1 MAVAADVKS
10 FWGALLSVLLK
21 CIAALGFTTP
31 ARTATAAVAGAEVL
45 PAGTAGA
52 GEAGVPQRRTAD
64 GRAGGG
70 AGVRTA
76 ARRATVPAPRGYDP
90 HQRRLD
96 LGRKRTLPPTMK
108 QRIGAEAHGSSPSA
122 RSLRIDDLL
131 GADFAGVADGSAAG
145 SGSGSGSVSGA
156 GASAPAVS
164 TASTGSAAS
173 AGSPAAASASD
184 TAGTGA
190 APVATLTR

>member
-1 MAVAADVKS
+1 MAVAVDVKS

-31 ARTATAAVAGAEVL
+31 ARTTTGTVAGAEVL
-45 PAGTAGA
+45 PAGTAGTGA
-52 GEAGVPQRRTAD
+52 DVPQRRAAG

-131 GADFAGVADGSAAG
+131 GADFAGAVSGSVPDPG
-145 SGSGSGSVSGA
+145 SGSGLGS
-156 GASAPAVS
+156 GASAPA
-164 TASTGSAAS
+164 AS
-173 AGSPAAASASD
+173 AVSPADAPAAGS
-184 TAGTGA
+184 GA

>member
-1 MAVAADVKS
+1 MAVAVDVKS

-31 ARTATAAVAGAEVL
+31 ARTTTGAVAGAEVL

-52 GEAGVPQRRTAD
+52 GAGVPQRRAAG

-70 AGVRTA
+70 SGARTA
-76 ARRATVPAPRGYDP
+76 TRRATVPAPRGYDP

-131 GADFAGVADGSAAG
+131 GADFAGAVSGSVPDSGSGSGLG
-145 SGSGSGSVSGA
+145 SGSGSGSGLGS
-156 GASAPAVS
+156 GASAPA
-164 TASTGSAAS
+164 APAPAAS
-173 AGSPAAASASD
+173 AVSPADAPAAGS
-184 TAGTGA
+184 GA

>member
-45 PAGTAGA
+45 PAGIAGA
-52 GEAGVPQRRTAD
+52 GVAGVPQRRTAG

-131 GADFAGVADGSAAG
+131 GADLAGVADGSAAG

-156 GASAPAVS
+156 GASAPA
-164 TASTGSAAS
+164 ASTGSAAS

-184 TAGTGA
+184 TAGTGT